1 MKKIIHRQLEK
12 WIKVLDQHDV
22 GTPTWEEATE
32 AAERLSK
39 ILMHLEVA
47 AAASSCTKIGG
58 AFGPR

>member
-1 MKKIIHRQLEK
+1 MKKTIKKQLEK
-12 WIKVLDQHDV
+12 WIKVMDQHDY
-22 GTPTWEEATE
+22 GTPAWEEAAE

-47 AAASSCTKIGG
+47 SAVSGATKIGG